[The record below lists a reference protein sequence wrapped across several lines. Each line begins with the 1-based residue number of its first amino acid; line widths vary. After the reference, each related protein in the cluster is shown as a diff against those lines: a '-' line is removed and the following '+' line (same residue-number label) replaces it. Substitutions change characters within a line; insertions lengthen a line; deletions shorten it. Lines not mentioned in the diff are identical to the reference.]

1 MILRPLTRPLATER
15 GFSLIEMLVAGLV
28 SLLTAYVAGDV
39 LLSHLRTAE
48 RAESLEQQ
56 RENWSRAASFI
67 EADIAL
73 SERVFNLKETSDAL
87 SISSKCAVQ
96 FDESGVG
103 KVIPPGDLRLG
114 LDQGKLMVP
123 VIYFVGDSPQ
133 GWLQKRSLFRCGPPF
148 DRYGRSITGE
158 QPEVSLIADG
168 IADGQGFEVTHLFDA
183 NGDNALESGLP
194 GKAVS
199 FKLALRGHALNKTFI
214 QEDAT
219 QARITPLFVRPTEY
233 SYCAG
238 NAYVK
243 VEGTSAGESLAISIG
258 QVSAGEDILIC
269 GRGGGDTIQGS
280 DQANDILEAGDSGG
294 SLISGLG
301 GNDRLRGTNDNDHPD
316 VLNGGDDDDVL
327 IGRGGF
333 DLLNGGCGVNQYLPG
348 TGIDTVY
355 GDGSEYKYAESGADA
370 DGNGVPD
377 IALDGLAS
385 TCSPYDIVFFPEN
398 LEDYTLSESCT
409 NEACTVTA
417 KDGSSVD
424 ILNFVEVLIFKN
436 ARKDLP
442 SP

>member
-1 MILRPLTRPLATER
+1 MILRPLTKRLAVER
-15 GFSLIEMLVAGLV
+15 GFSLVEILVAGLV

-39 LLSHLRTAE
+39 LLSHLRSAE
-48 RAESLEQQ
+48 RAESIEQQ

-73 SERVFNLKETSDAL
+73 SERIFNLKESTDAL
-87 SISSKCAVQ
+87 SIPAECAVQ
-96 FDESGVG
+96 PGESGGG
-103 KVIPPGDLRLG
+103 KIESPDDLRLG
-114 LDQGKLMVP
+114 LEQGKLMTP
-123 VIYFVGDSPQ
+123 VIYFVKRSTS
-133 GWLQKRSLFRCGPPF
+133 GWLDEYTLFRCGPVF
-148 DRYGRSITGE
+148 DLYGRSISGSV
-158 QPEVSLIADG
+158 EVAPIADG
-168 IADGQGFEVTHLFDA
+168 LDEEAPGYGFLVTGLSG
-183 NGDNALESGLP
+183 NGKE
-194 GKAVS
+194 VS
-199 FKLALRGHALNKTFI
+199 FKLSLRGHALNKTFV

-219 QARITPLFVRPTEY
+219 QARIAPLFIRPTEY

-243 VEGTSAGESLAISIG
+243 VEGTAVGESLEISIG

-348 TGIDTVY
+348 TGIDTIN
-355 GDGSEYKYAESGADA
+355 GDGSEYKFTSSVADV
-370 DGNGVPD
+370 DGDGVPD
-377 IALDGLAS
+377 IALDGAAS
-385 TCSPYDIVFFPEN
+385 TCSPYDIVFLPED
-398 LEDYTLSESCT
+398 LEDYTLSEACT

-424 ILNFVEVLIFKN
+424 ILNSVEVLIFKN

-442 SP
+442 PP

>member
-1 MILRPLTRPLATER
+1 MISRPLTRKIATER
-15 GFSLIEMLVAGLV
+15 GFSLVEMLVAGLV
-28 SLLTAYVAGDV
+28 SLLTAYVSGDV

-56 RENWSRAASFI
+56 RENWSRAASFV

-73 SERVFNLKETSDAL
+73 SERVFNLETTSDAL
-87 SISSKCAVQ
+87 SVPSECAVQ
-96 FDESGVG
+96 SEESGVG
-103 KVIPPGDLRLG
+103 KIESSAELRLG
-114 LDQGKLMVP
+114 LEQGKLMTP
-123 VIYFVGDSPQ
+123 VIYFVKPSTS
-133 GWLQKRSLFRCGPPF
+133 GWLADYTLYRCGPVF
-148 DRYGRSITGE
+148 DLHGRA
-158 QPEVSLIADG
+158 VSGSVELAPIADG
-168 IADGQGFEVTHLFDA
+168 LDGQAAGSGFKVTGLSA
-183 NGDNALESGLP
+183 NGKE
-194 GKAVS
+194 VS

-243 VEGTSAGESLAISIG
+243 VEGTSVGESLAISIG

-280 DQANDILEAGDSGG
+280 DQANDILEAGASGG

-348 TGIDTVY
+348 TGIDTIN
-355 GDGSEYKYAESGADA
+355 GDGSEYKY
-370 DGNGVPD
+370 
-377 IALDGLAS
+377 LDLSSYSTAGGQAPAIELVGQAS

-398 LEDYTLSESCT
+398 LEDYTLSGACT

>member
-1 MILRPLTRPLATER
+1 
-15 GFSLIEMLVAGLV
+15 MLVAGFV

-48 RAESLEQQ
+48 RAESIEQQ
-56 RENWSRAASFI
+56 RDNWSRAASFI

-73 SERVFNLKETSDAL
+73 SERIFNLKETSDAL
-87 SISSKCAVQ
+87 SVSSGCAVQ
-96 FDESGVG
+96 FDVSGVG
-103 KVIPPGDLRLG
+103 KIIPPEDLRLG

-123 VIYFVGDSPQ
+123 VIYFVVDSPE
-133 GWLQKRSLFRCGPPF
+133 GWLKKRSLFRCGPPF
-148 DRYGRSITGE
+148 DLYGRSRNGE
-158 QPEVSLIADG
+158 PPEVSLIADG
-168 IADGQGFEVTHLFDA
+168 IDDGADGEGFEVTHLYDV
-183 NGDNALESGLP
+183 NGGNALESGLP

-199 FKLALRGHALNKTFI
+199 FKLALRGHALNKTFV

-243 VEGTSAGESLAISIG
+243 VEGGPGKETLMIDFG

-301 GNDRLRGTNDNDHPD
+301 GNDRLRGTNDDNHPD

-348 TGIDTVY
+348 TGIDTIN
-355 GDGSEYKYAESGADA
+355 GDGSEYKYAESGVDA

-385 TCSPYDIVFFPEN
+385 TCSPYDIVFFSEN
-398 LEDYTLSESCT
+398 LEDYTLSDPCT
-409 NEACTVTA
+409 NKSCIVTA
-417 KDGSSVD
+417 KNVLSAD